1 VSPTEL
7 VARIGSSR
15 RRSGQKQSGPAGSGQ
30 VGGPAGPATEP
41 PRQHFRRRALRR
53 FLVGSAAALLILAV
67 GTALVGSRVAK
78 QQALREA
85 RYQAEILAQNVAA
98 PLVNA
103 GVRSGDPKA
112 LARINTAMSE
122 RLRDG
127 SIVHIKLWDEDSR
140 VLWSDES
147 ALVGNTYAL
156 DPDDRELFG
165 THRAT
170 ADVSSLNKAENVL
183 EHRKDSKLLEVY
195 AGATDADGRPLL
207 FEAYLSLDQLRH
219 DQRVIIAGVLPVGI
233 IGLLLFQI
241 AVVPMAFQLA
251 RRVERHEV
259 ERSKVMRHALV
270 ASELER
276 QRLAQELHDG
286 VIQDMAGI
294 CFALPTIEQHLPDSP
309 DGLEARG
316 TVRSITDLVQK
327 DATALRSLLLNLYPP
342 NLAGEGFAMAADD
355 IARSAADHGVA
366 VTIDIP
372 PAFRLPLDA
381 ATLAYRVV
389 REGVRNVVKHAN
401 ARTAAVAVRE
411 DAGTVHV
418 TISDDGRGPGR
429 PGEIEAGH
437 LGLQLL
443 RDTVADFGGELD
455 LVPGTG
461 SGAVLRA
468 SFPKNLVDA

>member
-1 VSPTEL
+1 M
-7 VARIGSSR
+7 
-15 RRSGQKQSGPAGSGQ
+15 
-30 VGGPAGPATEP
+30 
-41 PRQHFRRRALRR
+41 RR
-53 FLVGSAAALLILAV
+53 FLFGSAAALLILAV
-67 GTALVGSRVAK
+67 GTALVGNRVAK
-78 QQALREA
+78 QQALRQA
-85 RYQAEILAQNVAA
+85 RSQAEILAQNVAA
-98 PLVNA
+98 PLVDA
-103 GVRSGDPKA
+103 GVRNGDPKA
-112 LARINTAMSE
+112 LRQIDAAMRE
-122 RLRDG
+122 RMRDG
-127 SIVHIKLWDEDSR
+127 SIVHIKLWDEDSK
-140 VLWSDES
+140 VLWADEPQ
-147 ALVGNTYAL
+147 LVGNTYEL
-156 DPDDRELFG
+156 EPDDAELLG

-170 ADVSSLNKAENVL
+170 ADISSLNKAENVI
-183 EHRKDSKLLEVY
+183 EQRKDSKLLEVY
-195 AGATDADGRPLL
+195 AGATDATGKPLL
-207 FEAYLSLDQLRH
+207 FEAYLSLDELRNNE
-219 DQRVIIAGVLPVGI
+219 RAIISGVLPVGI

-241 AVVPMAFQLA
+241 AVVPMAFRLV

-276 QRLAQELHDG
+276 RRLAQELHDG

-294 CFALPTIEQHLPDSP
+294 CFALPTIEQHLADTP

-316 TVRSITDLVQK
+316 TVHSITDLVQK
-327 DATALRSLLLNLYPP
+327 DATALRSLLLDLYPP
-342 NLAGEGFAMAADD
+342 DLAGEGFAMAADD
-355 IARSAADHGVA
+355 IARSAADQGVA
-366 VTIDIP
+366 VTVDIP
-372 PAFRLPLDA
+372 PAFRLPIDA

-411 DAGTVHV
+411 DAGKVHV

-429 PGEIEAGH
+429 PGEVEPGH

-455 LVPGTG
+455 LEPGAA